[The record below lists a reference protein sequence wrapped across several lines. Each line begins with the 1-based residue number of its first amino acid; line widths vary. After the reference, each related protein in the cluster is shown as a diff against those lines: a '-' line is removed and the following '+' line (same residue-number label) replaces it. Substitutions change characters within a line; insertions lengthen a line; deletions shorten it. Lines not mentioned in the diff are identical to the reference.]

1 MDKAANVFAMRG
13 LYEEALRYQEHSLM
27 LRTEAFGPRSLE
39 AAMSLFAMGQ
49 LLHLQGRDNEARSYL
64 ERALAIREELL
75 GESDPNT
82 QLILENLAALD

>member
-1 MDKAANVFAMRG
+1 
-13 LYEEALRYQEHSLM
+13 
-27 LRTEAFGPRSLE
+27 
-39 AAMSLFAMGQ
+39 
-49 LLHLQGRDNEARSYL
+49 L